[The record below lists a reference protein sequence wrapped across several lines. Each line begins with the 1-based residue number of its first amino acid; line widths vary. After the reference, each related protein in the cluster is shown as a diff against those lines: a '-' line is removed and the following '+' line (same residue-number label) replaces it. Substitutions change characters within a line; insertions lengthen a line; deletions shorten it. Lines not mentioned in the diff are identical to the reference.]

1 VFAFR
6 SGGCT
11 EKAREEEPVE
21 ALNISTDFLRQKGHV
36 QKRSQKSTPKK
47 PKTRFEQTTK
57 NTKRNEIKAKSGN
70 QAYKLGS
77 VFLWACVCVCRQPQ
91 EKSRPP
97 RLFSPPF
104 TYSFAML
111 ISFALYSY
119 SMTLSNVSQGL
130 AKGGI

>member
-6 SGGCT
+6 SCGCT

-77 VFLWACVCVCRQPQ
+77 VFLWACVCV
-91 EKSRPP
+91 SATP
-97 RLFSPPF
+97 RKVKAPSLILSSFHLLFR
-104 TYSFAML
+104 YAD
-111 ISFALYSY
+111 
-119 SMTLSNVSQGL
+119 
-130 AKGGI
+130 